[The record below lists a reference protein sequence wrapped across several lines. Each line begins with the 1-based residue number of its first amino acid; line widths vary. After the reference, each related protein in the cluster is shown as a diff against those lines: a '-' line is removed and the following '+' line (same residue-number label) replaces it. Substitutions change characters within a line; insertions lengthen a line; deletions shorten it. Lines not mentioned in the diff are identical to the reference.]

1 MISDVHYI
9 ELYIN
14 GGLMELESQ
23 DSLNLRLNSVLF
35 NPTQTT
41 TKQGEYSYSF
51 ELPSTPNNDKILD
64 YGNNLSKIN
73 KYQDKY
79 IR

>member
-23 DSLNLRLNSVLF
+23 DSLNLRINSVLF
-35 NPTQTT
+35 TPTQTT

-51 ELPSTPNNDKILD
+51 DIPSTPTNDKILN
-64 YGNNLSKIN
+64 YANNLSRTN
-73 KYQDKY
+73 KCHA
-79 IR
+79 R